1 MAPSSGMSIGK
12 PISPLRESMGR
23 SDQKQERKIISTLFD
38 MKKKVFKKEDDKKK
52 KNQKGVK

>member
-23 SDQKQERKIISTLFD
+23 SDQKKERKIISTLFD
-38 MKKKVFKKEDDKKK
+38 MKKKVAKKEEDKTK
-52 KNQKGVK
+52 KNAKS